1 MTSMPTPP
9 AADQPTPPEA
19 DALAPS
25 AAAPAPS
32 DTVADTPAPAAAP
45 EVPSAP
51 AAAAPAMSAAE
62 CAEQL
67 KQRFPALFAGAPKP
81 IKLRVQADIQAR
93 APGVFSKAVLSAFLR
108 RHTGGTGY
116 LIALSKASHRLDL
129 DGQPTDPVSDE
140 HRQAALDELAR
151 RRAIT
156 QARRAEED
164 QARRDRAHLLRDFE
178 KTTLTEANFCA
189 LKGLTP
195 EQLQATLAQA
205 RQEAAEA
212 PVRDARHEGRGGP
225 RPDGRGP
232 RGGHEGREGRREGAR
247 PDRPFNPDRA
257 ARGAGGPRNRG
268 NNGPKAGGP
277 R

>member
-1 MTSMPTPP
+1 MSMTSMPTPP
-9 AADQPTPPEA
+9 AADQPTLPVA

-32 DTVADTPAPAAAP
+32 DLAPDTPVPAAPA
-45 EVPSAP
+45 EVSPPS
-51 AAAAPAMSAAE
+51 AAPAMSTAE

-93 APGVFSKAVLSAFLR
+93 APGVFTKAVLSAVLR

-212 PVRDARHEGRGGP
+212 PPREMRHDGRGP

-232 RGGHEGREGRREGAR
+232 REGGR
-247 PDRPFNPDRA
+247 PDRPFNQDRA

>member
-1 MTSMPTPP
+1 
-9 AADQPTPPEA
+9 
-19 DALAPS
+19 
-25 AAAPAPS
+25 
-32 DTVADTPAPAAAP
+32 
-45 EVPSAP
+45 
-51 AAAAPAMSAAE
+51 
-62 CAEQL
+62 
-67 KQRFPALFAGAPKP
+67 
-81 IKLRVQADIQAR
+81 
-93 APGVFSKAVLSAFLR
+93 VFSKAVLSAFLR

-212 PVRDARHEGRGGP
+212 RRARCATRAAARARTAGARGKAAAKAI
-225 RPDGRGP
+225 
-232 RGGHEGREGRREGAR
+232 GRRSGRIALPGGR
-247 PDRPFNPDRA
+247 RA
-257 ARGAGGPRNRG
+257 RNRG

>member
-32 DTVADTPAPAAAP
+32 DTVADTPAAAAP
-45 EVPSAP
+45 EAVPAP
-51 AAAAPAMSAAE
+51 AASAPAMSAAE

-93 APGVFSKAVLSAFLR
+93 APGVFTKAVLSAFLR
-108 RHTGGTGY
+108 RHTGGTSY
-116 LIALSKASHRLDL
+116 LIALSRASHRLDL

-205 RQEAAEA
+205 RQEATEA
-212 PVRDARHEGRGGP
+212 PVREPRHDSRGGP
-225 RPDGRGP
+225 RPG
-232 RGGHEGREGRREGAR
+232 
-247 PDRPFNPDRA
+247 RPFNQDRA

>member
-9 AADQPTPPEA
+9 AADQPTLPVA

-32 DTVADTPAPAAAP
+32 DLAPDTPVPAAPA
-45 EVPSAP
+45 EVSPPS
-51 AAAAPAMSAAE
+51 AAPAMSTAE

-93 APGVFSKAVLSAFLR
+93 APGVFTKAVLSAVLR

-178 KTTLTEANFCA
+178 KTTL
-189 LKGLTP
+189 
-195 EQLQATLAQA
+195 
-205 RQEAAEA
+205 AEA
-212 PVRDARHEGRGGP
+212 SLYALEALPREMRHDGRGP

-232 RGGHEGREGRREGAR
+232 REGGR
-247 PDRPFNPDRA
+247 PDRPFNQDRA

>member
-19 DALAPS
+19 DALALS

-32 DTVADTPAPAAAP
+32 DTVADTAAATAPEAVPAPVAP
-45 EVPSAP
+45 V
-51 AAAAPAMSAAE
+51 AAAPAMSAAE

-93 APGVFSKAVLSAFLR
+93 APGVFTKAVLSAFLR

-212 PVRDARHEGRGGP
+212 PPREMRHEGRGP

-232 RGGHEGREGRREGAR
+232 RDGRREG
-247 PDRPFNPDRA
+247 DRPPFRPDRA
-257 ARGAGGPRNRG
+257 AKGAGGPRNRG

>member
-19 DALAPS
+19 DALALS

-32 DTVADTPAPAAAP
+32 DTVADTPAAAATP
-45 EVPSAP
+45 EAAPAPGAP

-93 APGVFSKAVLSAFLR
+93 APGVFTKAVLSAFLR

-116 LIALSKASHRLDL
+116 LIALSRASHRLDL

-195 EQLQATLAQA
+195 EQLQATLSQA

-212 PVRDARHEGRGGP
+212 PPREMRHEGRGP

-232 RGGHEGREGRREGAR
+232 REGRREGGR
-247 PDRPFNPDRA
+247 PDRPFNQDRA
-257 ARGAGGPRNRG
+257 AKGAGGPRNHG

>member
-9 AADQPTPPEA
+9 AADPST
-19 DALAPS
+19 PS
-25 AAAPAPS
+25 AVDTAAPQSVPQN
-32 DTVADTPAPAAAP
+32 AP
-45 EVPSAP
+45 ESAP
-51 AAAAPAMSAAE
+51 PSGPQAAAPAMSAAE

-67 KQRFPALFAGAPKP
+67 KQRFPALFGGAPKP

-93 APGVFSKAVLSAFLR
+93 APGVFPKAALSAFLR
-108 RHTGGTGY
+108 RHTGATSY
-116 LIALSKASHRLDL
+116 LVALSKASHRLDL
-129 DGQPTDPVSDE
+129 DGQPVDPVSDE
-140 HRQAALDELAR
+140 HRQAAVEELAR

-164 QARRDRAHLLRDFE
+164 QVRRDRAHLLRDFE

-189 LKGLTP
+189 LKGLTA
-195 EQLQATLAQA
+195 EQLQATLTLA

-212 PVRDARHEGRGGP
+212 PPREPRHDP
-225 RPDGRGP
+225 RGP
-232 RGGHEGREGRREGAR
+232 RSGR
-247 PDRPFNPDRA
+247 PDDRSFRPDRA

-268 NNGPKAGGP
+268 SNGPKAGGP